1 MSETMN
7 SKDVQVVP
15 ENATNTDI
23 TMAGT
28 GTGAGI
34 TVPGG
39 ENGEEIRD
47 APYRYATPE
56 QSQENKAISDEGI
69 FSPGC
74 PILVEAEKDA
84 ERSINGEGKLSPGY
98 QTHIEAEK
106 EAEKPLN
113 GEGDLAPTFQ
123 NQAEAENESKNG
135 YPKEAKG
142 EQVEKDEAN
151 EKEETEKKP
160 DDNNDQGRPLPGPGQ
175 ITVQKL
181 SPVCSNCK
189 RAKVRCTHRKPL
201 GYEVIRSK
209 GPLKKRK
216 REIVTEDEI
225 NAAPPAA
232 KISRQVHWGDD
243 DNGNRTSAK
252 DKSTEV
258 PNKQGWSRKLRK
270 RKFSQVDEDEASSR
284 TASTSAPSPPPS
296 AVEKVRAFF
305 INVDDEPES
314 SPRKKSKRGRKPN
327 KERVQVPE
335 VPIANRRGRKK
346 ATQDALAESTATN
359 ADSSSSSN
367 AGTSSSSSQNGA
379 SPAFPADPLQ
389 GAIHL
394 SRHTSFSQ
402 QLRTAIEDCQT
413 KWQAAIDSLE
423 TAKFLLDNWV
433 DGKPI

>member
-160 DDNNDQGRPLPGPGQ
+160 DDNNVSMQPLVMDISSSYQFVKRTRDVLCRDRGR
-175 ITVQKL
+175 
-181 SPVCSNCK
+181 S
-189 RAKVRCTHRKPL
+189 RCRNYLRSARIASGRKCVVL
-201 GYEVIRSK
+201 IA
-209 GPLKKRK
+209 
-216 REIVTEDEI
+216 
-225 NAAPPAA
+225 N
-232 KISRQVHWGDD
+232 
-243 DNGNRTSAK
+243 
-252 DKSTEV
+252 
-258 PNKQGWSRKLRK
+258 
-270 RKFSQVDEDEASSR
+270 
-284 TASTSAPSPPPS
+284 PS
-296 AVEKVRAFF
+296 AMK
-305 INVDDEPES
+305 
-314 SPRKKSKRGRKPN
+314 
-327 KERVQVPE
+327 
-335 VPIANRRGRKK
+335 
-346 ATQDALAESTATN
+346 
-359 ADSSSSSN
+359 
-367 AGTSSSSSQNGA
+367 
-379 SPAFPADPLQ
+379 
-389 GAIHL
+389 
-394 SRHTSFSQ
+394 
-402 QLRTAIEDCQT
+402 
-413 KWQAAIDSLE
+413 
-423 TAKFLLDNWV
+423 
-433 DGKPI
+433 